1 MIVNVIGHGIS
12 GILTA
17 YFLHKEGYKV
27 KLYHNDSKPSDRTSY
42 ANGSQLSASNAEVWN
57 SWRNVFKGIFW
68 MFKTDAPLLIKKWPI
83 SWFAKFIWNIK
94 GAEQRTVDTVKMA
107 LQSHKLLYRIEEE
120 TGIKYDRMQK
130 GILHIY
136 RDWAEMHH
144 AELINE
150 VYYKAGLRRKFVK
163 NGKVREIEPALTAGP
178 GLTYKN
184 YDNRILGA
192 YHTKQDFT
200 GDINKFIEELR
211 LYLEKD
217 GVAFVKKK
225 ITDINKLKDPTI
237 ICAGVASAAL
247 SKQVGDNLPIY
258 PVKGYS
264 ITLSELSGDIPE
276 VSLLDDQY
284 KIVTAR
290 LGDRVRVAGTA
301 EFNGYDKSIDE
312 KRIEPLIKWTKK
324 TFPKMKWGKMEK
336 WAGLRP
342 MTPSMMPI
350 VEQSK
355 NNKNIFYN
363 TGHGH
368 LGWTLSAFTS
378 KEIVKILKDSV

>member
-1 MIVNVIGHGIS
+1 MIINVIGHGIT

-17 YFLHKEGYKV
+17 YYLHREGFKV
-27 KLYHNDSKPSDRTSY
+27 RVYHNEKDPSERTSY

-57 SWRNVFKGIFW
+57 SFRNIFKGIGW
-68 MFKTDAPLLIKKWPI
+68 MFKADAPLLIRKWPL

-94 GAEQRTVDTVKMA
+94 GAEQRTIDTVKMA
-107 LQSHKLLYRIEEE
+107 LQSHKLLYRIEED

-150 VYYKAGLRRKFVK
+150 VYFKAGLKRKFIK
-163 NGKVREIEPALTAGP
+163 NGRVRDIEPAITAGP
-178 GLTYKN
+178 GLTYKG
-184 YDNRILGA
+184 YSDRILGA
-192 YHTKQDFT
+192 YHTTRDFT
-200 GDINKFIEELR
+200 GDINKFIEQMR
-211 LYLEKD
+211 LYLED
-217 GVAFVKKK
+217 EGVMFTKRT
-225 ITDINKLKDPTI
+225 ITDPNNLKDPTI
-237 ICAGVASAAL
+237 ICAGVASAHL
-247 SKQVGDNLPIY
+247 SKIVGDNIPIY

-264 ITLSELSGDIPE
+264 ITLSELEGDIPE

-290 LGDRVRVAGTA
+290 LGDRLRVAGTA
-301 EFNGYDKSIDE
+301 EFNGYNKDIRED
-312 KRIEPLIKWTKK
+312 RIEPLINWTKK
-324 TFPKMKWGKMEK
+324 TFPYMKWNKIEK

-342 MTPSMMPI
+342 MTPSMMPF
-350 VEQSK
+350 VGQSK
-355 NNKNIFYN
+355 YNKNIYYN

-368 LGWTLSAFTS
+368 LGWTLSAITS
-378 KEIVKILKDSV
+378 KEIVQTLKENI